1 MFRTFARASQ
11 EASGVNGYATVAG
24 VSVGS
29 LGTGASVVGL
39 LAWLDKIA
47 QKGDVVRID
56 LYSRE
61 KMQPTIDRKILI
73 ERFAE

>member
-1 MFRTFARASQ
+1 M
-11 EASGVNGYATVAG
+11 
-24 VSVGS
+24 SVGS

-61 KMQPTIDRKILI
+61 KMQPTTDRKNLGFNRAFRGVIKYGY
-73 ERFAE
+73 

>member
-1 MFRTFARASQ
+1 M
-11 EASGVNGYATVAG
+11 
-24 VSVGS
+24 SVGS

-39 LAWLDKIA
+39 LAWIDKIA